1 MKNKLHFF
9 QNLNPILI
17 TAWITI
23 LTLSLFRIISQE
35 VFKISISETT
45 TYLIEVSIV
54 GIGLGLSIILPGI
67 RPLRPFYTLFLVLV
81 GSQWL
86 VHTQIDKL
94 SIFQVWL
101 NNPSF
106 NIYMI
111 AEQSLNLIVTTSIMV
126 FLLILKKKPG
136 TFFLRIGNIQAQT
149 EPVDWLGIK
158 PTETW
163 KAVGS
168 RYALFI
174 SLGTLVF
181 LVIAGHPSLQ
191 TALRA
196 IPFLPAVLICAAAN
210 AFNEEM
216 TYKASFLSVLED
228 TVGKKQALLLMAAF
242 FGIFHFYGIP
252 YGVIGVLMAT
262 FLGWL
267 LGKSMLETR
276 GIFWAWFIHFLQD
289 VLIFAFLAIG
299 SVSPGG

>member
-1 MKNKLHFF
+1 MKNKLHFL

-35 VFKISISETT
+35 VFNTPISETN
-45 TYLIEVSIV
+45 TYLIEVLIIEVGLVLSIV
-54 GIGLGLSIILPGI
+54 FPAI
-67 RPLRPFYTLFLVLV
+67 RPLRSFYFLFLVLV
-81 GSQWL
+81 GGQWL
-86 VHTQIDKL
+86 AHTQVDKL
-94 SIFQVWL
+94 SIYQAWL

-106 NIYMI
+106 NVYMI
-111 AEQSLNLIVTTSIMV
+111 AEQSLNLIVTMSIMV

-136 TFFLRIGNIQAQT
+136 AFFLRIGNIQAQT
-149 EPVDWLGIK
+149 EPVAWLGIK

-163 KAVGS
+163 KAVGT

-181 LVIAGHPSLQ
+181 LVIAGQPSLEM
-191 TALRA
+191 ALRA

-228 TVGKKQALLLMAAF
+228 TVGKKQGLLLMAAF

-267 LGKSMLETR
+267 LGKSLLETR
-276 GIFWAWFIHFLQD
+276 GIFWAWLIHFLQD
-289 VLIFAFLAIG
+289 VLIFTFLAIG
-299 SVSPGG
+299 SVNPGG